1 MHEDASQTEDE
12 RAARL
17 VGAALRGPP
26 RNAGARPPAALAP
39 TQPRILD
46 PAPPPLLQVA
56 RRRRSLLWPAVLLL
70 LALAG
75 AGWGWRV
82 WVQAVPVEVV
92 QPWRGPALEA
102 VYATGVVEAIDT
114 ARIGTTVA
122 GRIVSLAADEGDT
135 VHEGELLARLD
146 DRQPRQRLAD
156 ARARLITGEEELART
171 RALVGRGVRS
181 VQQLEHDIQE
191 RDQAA
196 AMLALA
202 VRQLDEYTI
211 LAPLDAVVM
220 KRPVEPGET
229 VAANATLFEVAST
242 ARLRVAADVD
252 ERDIPQIRMGA
263 KVAIRAEAFPDEV
276 FNATVTNIRRQG
288 DTSTRTF
295 RVEADLQQGTRLL
308 IGMTVD
314 VNVVVAERAAALLV
328 PAAAVRH
335 DPPSGGRPGKAW
347 VWRVI
352 DDRTA
357 RAPVTVG
364 AEGTQSVE
372 IRAGLTEADT
382 VVAGPAS
389 RLSAGQRVS
398 PHPRTAVPGDGRLP

>member
-1 MHEDASQTEDE
+1 MHDDASQTEDAPTT
-12 RAARL
+12 RRTDAAPRGAAAR
-17 VGAALRGPP
+17 A
-26 RNAGARPPAALAP
+26 PAKPAP
-39 TQPRILD
+39 AQPRTLD
-46 PAPPPLLQVA
+46 PAPPPPLLQVA
-56 RRRRSLLWPAVLLL
+56 RRRRSLLWPAVLVL

-122 GRIVSLAADEGDT
+122 GRIISLAADEGDT

-156 ARARLITGEEELART
+156 ARARLVTGEEELART
-171 RALVGRGVRS
+171 RALVARNVRS
-181 VQQLEHDIQE
+181 VQQLEHDVQE

-276 FNATVTNIRRQG
+276 FTAAVTNIRRQG

-295 RVEADLQQGTRLL
+295 RVEADLPPGTKLL

-335 DPPSGGRPGKAW
+335 DPPAGGRPGPAW

-352 DDRTA
+352 DGRAVRT
-357 RAPVTVG
+357 PVTVG
-364 AEGTQSVE
+364 AAGPQAVE
-372 IRAGLTEADT
+372 IRAGLAAADA

-389 RLSAGQRVS
+389 RLAAGQRVS
-398 PHPRTAVPGDGRLP
+398 AHPGKAGPEGGPPP

>member
-1 MHEDASQTEDE
+1 
-12 RAARL
+12 
-17 VGAALRGPP
+17 V
-26 RNAGARPPAALAP
+26 
-39 TQPRILD
+39 
-46 PAPPPLLQVA
+46 
-56 RRRRSLLWPAVLLL
+56 L

-122 GRIVSLAADEGDT
+122 GRIISLAADEGDT
-135 VHEGELLARLD
+135 VHEGETLARLD

-156 ARARLITGEEELART
+156 ARARLVTGEEELART
-171 RALVGRGVRS
+171 RALVARNVRS

-276 FNATVTNIRRQG
+276 FTAAVTNIRRQG

-295 RVEADLQQGTRLL
+295 RVEADLPPGTKLL

-335 DPPSGGRPGKAW
+335 DPPSGGRPGPAW
-347 VWRVI
+347 VWRVVEGRAT
-352 DDRTA
+352 RTT
-357 RAPVTVG
+357 VTVG
-364 AEGTQSVE
+364 ASGPQAVE
-372 IRAGLTEADT
+372 IRAGLTAADT

-389 RLSAGQRVS
+389 RLSAGQLVS
-398 PHPRTAVPGDGRLP
+398 GQPRKAAPGDTSPP